1 MPGEVLTAT
10 ASPPKV
16 KEELQDA
23 VCLKIR
29 DLVYQSR
36 GIYHSEEKLYLLSSG
51 LSNGNFV

>member
-23 VCLKIR
+23 VYLKIR